1 MGTSNDEMTLIQK
14 ETCAVIS
21 MRETIALLAEEKHI
35 PYEDAMLQFTSSCIY
50 DALFD
55 FDTGIWKESPEY
67 LLDLFERFAEKGLH
81 NAIPYPAI
89 K

>member
-1 MGTSNDEMTLIQK
+1 MVTSNDKLTTTQK

-21 MRETIALLAEEKHI
+21 MRDAAALIAREKQI
-35 PYEDAMLQFTSSCIY
+35 SYEDTLLLFAGSRIY

-67 LLDLFERFAEKGLH
+67 LLDLYNKFADKKS
-81 NAIPYPAI
+81 A
-89 K
+89 